1 MKLEWNTEMT
11 MLMLAARPA
20 VDKVKR
26 LLQEN
31 QAEEARETVSH
42 DIVELLL
49 DYRKRELEKYAHTP
63 DNLKSAPNS
72 ERMVRNAEKMG
83 AVILL
88 FLAEK
93 DGALVYR
100 PTEEWDLD
108 AAGRLLD
115 EIIES

>member
-11 MLMLAARPA
+11 MLTLAARPA

-26 LLQEN
+26 LLREN
-31 QAEEARETVSH
+31 NAEEARETVSH
-42 DIVELLL
+42 DIVGLLL
-49 DYRKRELEKYAHTP
+49 DYRERELEKYANTP

-72 ERMVRNAEKMG
+72 ERMVRNAEKMEE
-83 AVILL
+83 AILL
-88 FLAEK
+88 FLTEK

-100 PTEEWDLD
+100 PAEEWNLD
-108 AAGRLLD
+108 AVGRLLD